1 MTDNELMRS
10 AQEAIDLLTGS
21 RKKLYDFVD
30 GELETKDQSITMA
43 QLIQQIGDDLERG
56 EYIVDRIQIEHPEEM
71 ENRSGAF
78 FDKVFRI
85 YSLCDE
91 IFAFLF
97 RDELAED

>member
-30 GELETKDQSITMA
+30 GELETKDQSITA
-43 QLIQQIGDDLERG
+43 TQLLQQIHDSLTRG
-56 EYIVDRIQIEHPEEM
+56 EYVVDRLRAAHPEEM